1 MKKNISKDDYFY
13 AEKELRKIFHV
24 TENYIAYR
32 GRIMKSLEYSDS
44 FSFVEIFPDF
54 KRVEEMLTGCD
65 DGIDNRLER
74 VSEAM
79 NKRMDIDSLRSNI
92 RQDVVNS
99 YYLNTNLNELL
110 EVMKFRFRVYYGKSY
125 LTQRQQ
131 GS

>member
-1 MKKNISKDDYFY
+1 MKKTVSKEDYFY

-32 GRIMKSLEYSDS
+32 GRIMKSLENSDS
-44 FSFVEIFPDF
+44 FSFVGIFPDF
-54 KRVEEMLTGCD
+54 KKVEEILTGCD
-65 DGIDNRLER
+65 DGIDKRLER

-79 NKRMDIDSLRSNI
+79 NKRIDIDSLRSSI

-99 YYLNTNLNELL
+99 SYLNTNLNELL
-110 EVMKFRFRVYYGKSY
+110 EVMKFRFRAYYGKSY

-131 GS
+131 G